1 MEDNRV
7 ECPNQWGVIH
17 WLFTSVAKNMN
28 LGLRKQI
35 QLVVRVGLERG
46 ALQLQVQCSYY
57 LATCT
62 ASLQKKWVSLRSCPS
77 DGPEM
82 KELCH
87 HWWQEWEKNKALPVI
102 SFLIKKVR

>member
-1 MEDNRV
+1 MEDKRV
-7 ECPNQWGVIH
+7 ECPNQWGVIR

-28 LGLRKQI
+28 LGLHKQI

>member
-62 ASLQKKWVSLRSCPS
+62 ASLQKKWVSLQSCPS
-77 DGPEM
+77 DGPERDERAM
-82 KELCH
+82 PLLMTRVRKEQGSSCDI
-87 HWWQEWEKNKALPVI
+87 LPD
-102 SFLIKKVR
+102 